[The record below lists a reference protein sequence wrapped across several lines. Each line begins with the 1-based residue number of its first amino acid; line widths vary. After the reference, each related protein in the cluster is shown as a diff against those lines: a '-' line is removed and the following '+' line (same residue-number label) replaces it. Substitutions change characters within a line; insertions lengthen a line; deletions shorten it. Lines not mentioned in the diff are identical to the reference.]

1 MIYPNRITLDS
12 VVDIN
17 LHLKLRSGNA
27 IHTDGC
33 QASRV
38 NMWWE
43 LHEFE
48 RMGLVLEYF
57 LRTLKRRIY

>member
-1 MIYPNRITLDS
+1 MIYSNRITSDS
-12 VVDIN
+12 VVDLI

-27 IHTDGC
+27 IHTDGY

-38 NMWWE
+38 NMWRE

-57 LRTLKRRIY
+57 LRTAKRRIY